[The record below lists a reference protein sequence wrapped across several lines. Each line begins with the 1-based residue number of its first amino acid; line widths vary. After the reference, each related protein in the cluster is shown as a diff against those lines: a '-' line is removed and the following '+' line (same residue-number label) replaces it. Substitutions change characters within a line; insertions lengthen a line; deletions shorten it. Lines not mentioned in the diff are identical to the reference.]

1 MNSRLRSGLLILA
14 LAALPTV
21 ASAQGK
27 ALKLFKGTV
36 TNAKTG
42 TPIDGG
48 RLLVFERSSSEPTIR
63 SRVNPGTGAY
73 QVVLDPGKEYRI
85 RVISPRYY
93 TVDIPV
99 TTAPGATYEETVKN
113 LALEPIPVG
122 LMLFTGRLF
131 EPGSSKLVE
140 SPALRSVVET
150 LKKEGGIVVT
160 ITVVPDML
168 AAAAK
173 KAAPAPKKKAK
184 KGAAATEPP
193 PVVPTAGMTT
203 ADQLKK
209 LGEERAAVVKN
220 LLKQQGISTTRL
232 VWDIKPGVELQPPP
246 PRGKFAGYPDNVIMK
261 ITALQEAEDSDS

>member
-1 MNSRLRSGLLILA
+1 MTAVNRKHSRLRSGLLIVA
-14 LAALPTV
+14 LAALPTL

-42 TPIDGG
+42 APVDGG
-48 RLLVFERSSSEPTIR
+48 RLLVFEGSANEPAIR

-99 TTAPGATYEETVKN
+99 TTPPGSNYEETLKN

-122 LMLFTGRLF
+122 LILFTGRLF

-150 LKKEGGIVVT
+150 LKKEVGIVVT

-168 AAAAK
+168 AASAK
-173 KAAPAPKKKAK
+173 KAPAPKKKGK
-184 KGAAATEPP
+184 KGAAATTEPAP
-193 PVVPTAGMTT
+193 EVPAGLTT

-232 VWDIKPGVELQPPP
+232 VWDIKPGVELQ
-246 PRGKFAGYPDNVIMK
+246 
-261 ITALQEAEDSDS
+261 

>member
-1 MNSRLRSGLLILA
+1 MA
-14 LAALPTV
+14 LAALPTL

-42 TPIDGG
+42 APIDGG
-48 RLLVFERSSSEPTIR
+48 RLLVFEGSGSEPTIR

-73 QVVLDPGKEYRI
+73 QVVLDPGKEYHI

-99 TTAPGATYEETVKN
+99 TTTPGSNYEETVKN
-113 LALEPIPVG
+113 LALEPIPIG
-122 LMLFTGRLF
+122 LMLFTGRMF

-150 LKKEGGIVVT
+150 LKKETGIVVT

-168 AAAAK
+168 AASAK
-173 KAAPAPKKKAK
+173 KAPAPKKKGKGK
-184 KGAAATEPP
+184 KGAPATAEPAAE
-193 PVVPTAGMTT
+193 VPSGLTT

-246 PRGKFAGYPDNVIMK
+246 SRGKFAGYPDNVILK
-261 ITALQEAEDSDS
+261 ITALQEPEDSDS